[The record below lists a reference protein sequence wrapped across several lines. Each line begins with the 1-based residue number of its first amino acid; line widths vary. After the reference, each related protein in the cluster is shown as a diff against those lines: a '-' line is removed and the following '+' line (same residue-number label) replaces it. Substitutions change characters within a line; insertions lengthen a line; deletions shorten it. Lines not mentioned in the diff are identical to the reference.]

1 MKEVSIVSEDQKKAQ
16 VEIFVNTRPKSVPH
30 GIIKYEEI
38 LSLAFPGEN
47 IPDIANF
54 TITYTL
60 PKGNKDGIVV
70 YGSHVAV
77 HEGMAFNVKRTD
89 KS

>member
-16 VEIFVNTRPKSVPH
+16 VEIFVNTRPKTVPH
-30 GIIKYEEI
+30 GIITYAE
-38 LSLAFPGEN
+38 LLNLAFPGEV
-47 IPDIANF
+47 IPDTANI

-60 PKGNKDGIVV
+60 PKGNKDGVV
-70 YGSHVAV
+70 VPDSHVAV
-77 HEGMAFNVKRTD
+77 HEGMVFNVKRTD